1 MLRTPAIAQRGCLG
15 HGATERNESGLAGGA
30 STVNHMRNGTEAGAA
45 SSTEPTGG
53 HRCVTTEP
61 RESVAGTSRVD
72 EGHYRALFEN
82 MDQGF
87 CVIEVLFDAAGDPVD
102 YRFLEVNPAFE
113 QQTGLHDAVGK
124 RMREL
129 APAHEEHWFA
139 IYGQVAR
146 TGQPV
151 RFVNEAKALGDRW
164 FDVNAFRLGGEGSRT
179 VAVLFTDVSARKRAE
194 RTQQDFVA
202 MASHDLATP
211 VTVLRARAQLMQRRQ
226 EYDEAA
232 IEAIIEQT
240 TRMERL
246 IADLRDLVRLET
258 GQIELRR
265 VAVDLRDLARESAER
280 VRVQATAHAVR
291 IETPRDPV
299 RGEWDPD
306 RLGQVLDNLLG
317 NAVKYSRSGSDIVVR
332 VMACGAEAR
341 IAVTDRGEG
350 IPAEALPRLFER
362 FYRADR
368 GEEAPGLGIGLYISR
383 MLVEAHGGRIWAES
397 APGQGSTFTVALPC
411 EEDA

>member
-1 MLRTPAIAQRGCLG
+1 MTPQPLHRA
-15 HGATERNESGLAGGA
+15 N
-30 STVNHMRNGTEAGAA
+30 AA
-45 SSTEPTGG
+45 P
-53 HRCVTTEP
+53 P
-61 RESVAGTSRVD
+61 VD
-72 EGHYRALFEN
+72 EGRYRALFEN
-82 MDQGF
+82 MDQ
-87 CVIEVLFDAAGDPVD
+87 CCCMIEVLFDAAGDPVD

-151 RFVNEAKALGDRW
+151 RFVNEAKALDDRW

-179 VAVLFTDVSARKRAE
+179 VAVLFTDVSARVRAE

-226 EYDEAA
+226 AYDEAA
-232 IEAIIEQT
+232 IAAIIEQT

-246 IADLRDLVRLET
+246 IADLRDLVRLEA

-265 VAVDLRDLARESAER
+265 VAVDLRDVARESAER

-291 IETPRDPV
+291 IETPRDPL

-317 NAVKYSRSGSDIVVR
+317 NAVKYSQTGGDIVVR
-332 VMACGAEAR
+332 VMACGGEAR
-341 IAVTDRGEG
+341 IAVADRGEG

-362 FYRADR
+362 YYRADR
-368 GEEAPGLGIGLYISR
+368 GEEGSGLGIGLYISR

-397 APGQGSTFTVALPC
+397 APGQGSTFTVALPF
-411 EEDA
+411 EGDW